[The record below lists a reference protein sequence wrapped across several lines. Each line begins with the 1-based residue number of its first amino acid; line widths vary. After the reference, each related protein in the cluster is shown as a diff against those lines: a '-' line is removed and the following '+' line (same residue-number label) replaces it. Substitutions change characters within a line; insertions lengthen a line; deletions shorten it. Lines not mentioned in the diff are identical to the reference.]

1 MSEIIFMIKC
11 KKCKS
16 VFNQGERTSVR
27 LCEKCR
33 YKKNYNKPGKNYER
47 KKRVMK
53 KEMKITTGRCRFC
66 EKEFTVN
73 AFTAYSPNR
82 TKQYCSQ
89 TCRTKFYNLPH
100 SIMATKLQIIK
111 LQKRLDV
118 LTGIKNRSIDINPNQ

>member
-16 VFNQGERTSVR
+16 VFNQGERTAVR

-33 YKKNYNKPGKNYER
+33 VKNKNGVR

-53 KEMKITTGRCRFC
+53 KEMKIKTGRCRFC
-66 EKEFTVN
+66 EKEFTVKG
-73 AFTAYSPNR
+73 FTAYSPNR

-118 LTGIKNRSIDINPNQ
+118 LTGIKNRSIIINPNQ